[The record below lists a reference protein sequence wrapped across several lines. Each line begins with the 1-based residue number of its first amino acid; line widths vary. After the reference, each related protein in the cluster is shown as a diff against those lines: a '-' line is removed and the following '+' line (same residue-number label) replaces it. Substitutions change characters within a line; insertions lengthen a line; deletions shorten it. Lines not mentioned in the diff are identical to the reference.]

1 MTQGLDHS
9 PLPWRL
15 ESRELG
21 AGKALLV
28 FAANGDLIAYSSH
41 PGQPVSYL
49 TEEGRQF
56 TRTPEQTEGN
66 YSLLVRAV
74 NASKTLVDVCVDVAS
89 QLRSRSEA
97 LRQAGQAEA
106 EAIADLACAL
116 EEALRRVVSAPPEP
130 AASPPAQPWLEAPS
144 LSEDATVI
152 VGVVSLPAETPS
164 QDREPQPT

>member
-1 MTQGLDHS
+1 MDHS

-15 ESRELG
+15 ESRDLG

-28 FAANGDLIAYSSH
+28 FAANGDLVAYSSH

-49 TEEGRQF
+49 TEEGRHL

-66 YSLLVRAV
+66 YALLVRAV

-89 QLRSRSEA
+89 QLRCRSEA

-106 EAIADLACAL
+106 EAIADLASAL
-116 EEALRRVVSAPPEP
+116 EEALRRVVGVRPDP
-130 AASPPAQPWLEAPS
+130 AAGPPARPWLEAP
-144 LSEDATVI
+144 LLPEDSAVL
-152 VGVVSLPAETPS
+152 VGAASLPADAPS
-164 QDREPQPT
+164 QDCESQPT